1 MNSFTETDHDS
12 DDAFQL
18 GVRSAAQY
26 QRLNVAGTSRRVGWI
41 LTRTECSSRIDHE
54 IANED
59 LMDFNWHDV
68 LPHTIRS
75 HHPYRVEEL
84 MINEASDTT
93 SFKLIDTENNRA
105 IDMFDAG
112 IFERWSW
119 SHDGYQGSRGLKIA
133 ASVVNERMELDWNEY
148 EKIKRQREAD
158 RDSTDLAAVEIV
170 FKSEDMSEHFE
181 DSGQFKGTV
190 SLVDADGLILEDDV
204 TTMREANA
212 YFNEREDD
220 WQREHEMALSF
231 FSTDIPEGSKILFEF
246 DESDVEVL
254 EIGPL
259 IYEERVLS
267 DHWDNDAYQLDVRV
281 NGEKHFLEGEASVD
295 ISMST

>member
-1 MNSFTETDHDS
+1 MILMML
-12 DDAFQL
+12 FQQCGGLEIGPGWPEQGWLDLDTNRVVLL
-18 GVRSAAQY
+18 GV
-26 QRLNVAGTSRRVGWI
+26 
-41 LTRTECSSRIDHE
+41 DHE

-119 SHDGYQGSRGLKIA
+119 SRMEAKIA
-133 ASVVNERMELDWNEY
+133 ASVVNERMELDWNAY

-158 RDSTDLAAVEIV
+158 RAGV
-170 FKSEDMSEHFE
+170 FKSEVSEP
-181 DSGQFKGTV
+181 SGKGK
-190 SLVDADGLILEDDV
+190 GK
-204 TTMREANA
+204 TTLM
-212 YFNEREDD
+212 
-220 WQREHEMALSF
+220 
-231 FSTDIPEGSKILFEF
+231 
-246 DESDVEVL
+246 VL
-254 EIGPL
+254 RRL
-259 IYEERVLS
+259 
-267 DHWDNDAYQLDVRV
+267 
-281 NGEKHFLEGEASVD
+281 
-295 ISMST
+295 